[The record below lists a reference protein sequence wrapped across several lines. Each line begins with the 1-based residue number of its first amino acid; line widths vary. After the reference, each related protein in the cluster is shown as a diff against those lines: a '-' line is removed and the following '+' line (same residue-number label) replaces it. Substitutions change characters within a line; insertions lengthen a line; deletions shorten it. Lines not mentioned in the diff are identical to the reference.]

1 MGLWEFNSV
10 LLTVTDR
17 MLAELDVV
25 EHARLRTELGDA
37 VKARLRAAAALERL
51 RDTTVGR
58 IAPHEHREEP

>member
-1 MGLWEFNSV
+1 
-10 LLTVTDR
+10 

-58 IAPHEHREEP
+58 IAPHEHHDET